1 MNIDFNLYEGK
12 SYNDLLKD
20 IVTNTENKRDQIDI
34 VISELRDQIKTIN
47 DAIVLAPI
55 IQSYLDTSVKN
66 DEQLVKLAAVLQRL
80 LSAQSEGTE
89 GTSFGL
95 SDAEK
100 EQLLKDIKD
109 IQFDVK
115 TPIGVKKIEKK

>member
-1 MNIDFNLYEGK
+1 MNTNFELFEGK

-34 VISELRDQIKTIN
+34 IITDLRSQIKTIN

-55 IQSYLDTSVKN
+55 IQSYIDISVKN
-66 DEQLVKLAAVLQRL
+66 DEQLVKLAAIVQRIISVTTESGDGTL
-80 LSAQSEGTE
+80 LSE
-89 GTSFGL
+89 
-95 SDAEK
+95 AEK

-109 IQFDVK
+109 IKFNPVE
-115 TPIGVKKIEKK
+115 VKKIDKK